1 MAIDHPA
8 AREELA
14 HFSQA
19 LSVIAQEQEG
29 AQERLDDARA
39 ALDAAR
45 RFDPD
50 NLPVREM
57 QFSLA
62 EQGVR
67 ELRLA
72 GEKPYF
78 TRVDFHEEGGSA
90 QQYYIGKNG
99 VTRFRTLEPY
109 IVDWR
114 APVANLY

>member
-50 NLPVREM
+50 NLPVR
-57 QFSLA
+57 
-62 EQGVR
+62 
-67 ELRLA
+67 
-72 GEKPYF
+72 
-78 TRVDFHEEGGSA
+78 
-90 QQYYIGKNG
+90 
-99 VTRFRTLEPY
+99 
-109 IVDWR
+109 
-114 APVANLY
+114 

>member
-19 LSVIAQEQEG
+19 LSVIEQEQDG
-29 AQERLDDARA
+29 AQARLDDARA

-78 TRVDFHEEGGSA
+78 TRVDFCE
-90 QQYYIGKNG
+90 
-99 VTRFRTLEPY
+99 
-109 IVDWR
+109 
-114 APVANLY
+114 

>member
-50 NLPVREM
+50 NLRNKACANCG
-57 QFSLA
+57 SR
-62 EQGVR
+62 GKNR
-67 ELRLA
+67 ILRA
-72 GEKPYF
+72 WIF
-78 TRVDFHEEGGSA
+78 TRKAAAPSN
-90 QQYYIGKNG
+90 I
-99 VTRFRTLEPY
+99 TL
-109 IVDWR
+109 
-114 APVANLY
+114 AKMA